1 VNDFRDIGTRL
12 SNWGRWGQDDERGT
26 LNHITPAAI
35 LAAAQCIR
43 SGRVFELS
51 LPLSGAGPQ
60 QGRAGRTNPVHTM
73 TMLPGD
79 LNSPDGLVVADDMIT
94 MPLQCATQWDGL
106 AHVGYDDLLYNG
118 VSASGSVTAAG
129 GAARNG
135 IDRTMPGMVGR
146 AVLLDFARLRGVD
159 WIEAED
165 PAIEVEELERA
176 EAEQGVRLG
185 AGDALLFRTGWRRKS
200 LVEGWSA
207 HWLDSNPGLS
217 PDCAEWIAVR
227 ELAAVASDNPGIE
240 IRPSRTPG
248 ARLPLHCI
256 LIRDLG
262 MMLGEMF
269 DLEALA
275 EDCAR
280 DGQWSFF
287 FCAPPLRIAN
297 AAGSPTS
304 PIAVK

>member
-1 VNDFRDIGTRL
+1 MEDFRDIGQRL
-12 SNWGRWGQDDERGT
+12 SNWGRWGHDDERGT
-26 LNHITPAAI
+26 LNHITPASVV
-35 LAAAQCIR
+35 AAARCIR

-60 QGRAGRTNPVHTM
+60 QGRAGRSNPVHIM
-73 TMLPGD
+73 TTLPGD
-79 LNSPDGLVVADDMIT
+79 LRSPDGLTVADDMIS

-118 VSASGSVTAAG
+118 VSASRSVTAAG
-129 GAARNG
+129 AARNG
-135 IDRTMPGMVGR
+135 VDRALPGMVGR
-146 AVLLDFARLRGVD
+146 AVLLDIARLRGVD
-159 WIEAED
+159 WIEAAD
-165 PAIEVEELERA
+165 PAIQAEELERA
-176 EAEQGVRLG
+176 EARQGVRLG

-207 HWLDSNPGLS
+207 QWLDSNPGLS
-217 PDCAEWIAVR
+217 PDCAEWIAGR
-227 ELAAVASDNPGIE
+227 ELAAVGSDNPGIE

-275 EDCAR
+275 EDCAQ
-280 DGQWSFF
+280 DGQWDFF

-297 AAGSPTS
+297 GAGSPTS